1 MGELQEFSSRY
12 RESLTLL
19 HDDGRRASHD
29 RSRCEEALEEL
40 ERAHATERE
49 LREGMDAQQESVE
62 DAQRLLI
69 ELKSALEE

>member
-1 MGELQEFSSRY
+1 M
-12 RESLTLL
+12 
-19 HDDGRRASHD
+19 
-29 RSRCEEALEEL
+29 LEKL